1 MTDVFLTK
9 LDLLQPSQLYISTK
23 KLDLVLKDFPSEPA
37 AIEPIPIKKLHDETI
52 YVDGHTRAFAAYLR
66 GISEIPTYWE
76 DEELDWE
83 EYEICVQWC
92 KDEGI
97 FTIADLENRVIS
109 HPQYEKL
116 WYARCDRM
124 QKDLEQKRKQTR
136 H

>member
-1 MTDVFLTK
+1 MIEMLLTK
-9 LDLLQPSQLYISTK
+9 LDLMQPSQLYISSK
-23 KLDLVLKDFPSEPA
+23 KLNLVLKDFPSEPT
-37 AIEPIPIKKLHDETI
+37 AIEPIPIKKLNNETV

-66 GISEIPTYWE
+66 GFSEIPTYWE

-97 FTIADLENRVIS
+97 HTITDLEDRVIS

-124 QKDLEQKRKQTR
+124 QKDLEQKRKQTK